1 MKEIKKLFL
10 FIGLFLVSNLVF
22 AQTPKLKIE
31 SQPQKLE
38 VKSGEIFNLKVRVT
52 IPKPWYT
59 YGMKE
64 QIGPDGVGPTP
75 TEIFLSPENILGIH
89 GNIKSQKPKIKNDAG
104 FGMNIEYYAGSFEFL
119 LPVKAKKNINFS
131 KDKIEVVVYMQLCDT
146 ARCLPPEDYKTTVS
160 NKIYPGAEEEASEY
174 NSSDSNVEPENKNI
188 DSNVVSGVLN
198 TAEHALANNSVN
210 SSSVNSNN
218 YQEDTASTT
227 AKTESQQ
234 QIEAKRKEGFWAFLF
249 FAMGAGA
256 LALLTPCVF
265 PMIPITVSFFT
276 KRAEKTGASTIKD
289 AFIYAIGIM
298 FTFTGLGIL
307 LATIFGA
314 TGIRDFAANGWV
326 NIFIAAVFI
335 IFALNLF
342 GAFEIQMPSGLM
354 NKLNKKSNEGTG
366 VISVLLMA
374 LTFSITSFTC
384 TVPFVGSALI
394 AASGG
399 EWFYPILGMIGFS
412 GVFALPFFL
421 LALFPSVM
429 KKMPKAGGWMN
440 NVKVVMGF
448 LEIAA
453 AIKFLSNADL
463 VWSWGV
469 LSKEFFLAIWV
480 VICLLIMLY
489 ILGLFRL
496 HHDSKVDSL
505 TATRLIWAIAF
516 GSLSFYFL
524 TGMFGKTLGELDAFL
539 PPAEYREIMNSASIG
554 STSSI
559 LTYDSATN
567 TNNSINNNSDNNLN
581 SWLKDYNQGIEEGK
595 RLGLP
600 VFIDFTGFTCT
611 NCRWMEQNMFKRG
624 DIEARM
630 NGFVK
635 VKLYTDRREEPY
647 VSHKKLQQDLYGS
660 IELPL
665 YVIISPDGEKIGTKT
680 FTRDMQEFI
689 DFLDKGLATKK

>member
-1 MKEIKKLFL
+1 MKKVKKLFL
-10 FIGLFLVSNLVF
+10 FIGLFFISNFVF
-22 AQTPKLKIE
+22 AQSPKIKIE
-31 SQPQKLE
+31 AQPQKLE
-38 VKSGEIFNLKVRVT
+38 VKAGENFSIKVNIS
-52 IPKPWYT
+52 IPSPWYT
-59 YGMKE
+59 YSTKE

-75 TEIFLSPENILGIH
+75 TEIFLSPDNIIEISGKL
-89 GNIKSQKPKIKNDAG
+89 KSQKPKIKYDAG
-104 FGMNIEYYAGSFEFL
+104 FEMNIEYFAGRFEL
-119 LPVKAKKNINFS
+119 LIPAKAKKNINFA
-131 KDKIEVVVYMQLCDT
+131 KDKIELAVYMQLCDT
-146 ARCLPPEDYKTTVS
+146 ARCLPQDDYKTIIS
-160 NKIYPGAEEEASEY
+160 NKIYTEAEDTVS
-174 NSSDSNVEPENKNI
+174 NDSKKNNITSDNI
-188 DSNVVSGVLN
+188 DSSLVSTVLDTGSATANIN
-198 TAEHALANNSVN
+198 TSGGDINHNSESIDNSV
-210 SSSVNSNN
+210 
-218 YQEDTASTT
+218 

-234 QIEAKRKEGFWAFLF
+234 QIEEKRKEGVWAFLL

-276 KRAEKTGASTIKD
+276 KRAEKTGASSVKD
-289 AFIYAIGIM
+289 AFIYAVGIM

-342 GAFEIQMPSGLM
+342 GAFEIQLPSGLM

-429 KKMPKAGGWMN
+429 KKLPKAGGWMN

-463 VWSWGV
+463 VWSWGI

-480 VICLLIMLY
+480 VICLLVM
-489 ILGLFRL
+489 LFRA
-496 HHDSKVDSL
+496 VQ
-505 TATRLIWAIAF
+505 I
-516 GSLSFYFL
+516 
-524 TGMFGKTLGELDAFL
+524 
-539 PPAEYREIMNSASIG
+539 
-554 STSSI
+554 TS
-559 LTYDSATN
+559 
-567 TNNSINNNSDNNLN
+567 
-581 SWLKDYNQGIEEGK
+581 
-595 RLGLP
+595 
-600 VFIDFTGFTCT
+600 
-611 NCRWMEQNMFKRG
+611 
-624 DIEARM
+624 
-630 NGFVK
+630 
-635 VKLYTDRREEPY
+635 
-647 VSHKKLQQDLYGS
+647 
-660 IELPL
+660 
-665 YVIISPDGEKIGTKT
+665 
-680 FTRDMQEFI
+680 
-689 DFLDKGLATKK
+689 